1 MRSFDEIEAI
11 AADRHGG
18 MDALREKIGT
28 LADPTGLSDDRIL
41 AEFTKNIFRAGFNWK
56 VVDAMW
62 PGFEQAFHGFDIGR
76 CAFMNDDWFDELI
89 KDTRIVR
96 HGAKIE
102 SVRDNAIFLQELA
115 REHGQTAA
123 KTLIDWPADD
133 FVGLLDLLKTRGSR
147 LGGNTGAYALRF
159 LKIDGFILSRD
170 VVARLVAEGVIDKAP
185 TSKTARRKA
194 QDAFNTWREQS
205 GKSLI
210 EISRVLALSTG

>member
-1 MRSFDEIEAI
+1 MRSFDEIETI

-28 LADPTGLSDDRIL
+28 LADPTGQSDDRIL

-96 HGAKIE
+96 HGAKID